1 MYVQGIVK
9 GKTIELAQPIGF
21 PNGMNIM
28 INIQPLKPTYQE
40 QQALVDKLCGVWQ
53 DDSSIPKIFSRS
65 QIPFGNDFT
74 QRSALSFAEQT

>member
-21 PNGMNIM
+21 PNGMIIM

-40 QQALVDKLCGVWQ
+40 QQALVDQLCGVWQ
-53 DDSSIPKIFSRS
+53 DDSSIPKIFTEIDEQRHRS
-65 QIPFGNDFT
+65 LPREITFD
-74 QRSALSFAEQT
+74 LSS